1 MKKFKLKIESEALSD
16 IQEITDWYNEQ
27 QEGTGKKFQETV
39 VNQLNSLNKDLH
51 NKITEIRKQKGWSQS
66 ELAKQI
72 SVSREIVGRY
82 ERGDAVPSID
92 IAKRMAD
99 AFELSV
105 DYLVGPA
112 EKQIN
117 KEMLHRI
124 EEVDKMKPEE
134 KKMIYTFLDAF
145 ISKTKLQALM

>member
-1 MKKFKLKIESEALSD
+1 M
-16 IQEITDWYNEQ
+16 
-27 QEGTGKKFQETV
+27 
-39 VNQLNSLNKDLH
+39 
-51 NKITEIRKQKGWSQS
+51 RSQS

-99 AFELSV
+99 AFEVSL
-105 DYLVGPA
+105 DYMVGA
-112 EKQIN
+112 SEKQII

-124 EEVDKMKPEE
+124 EEVDKMNRAGE
-134 KKMIYTFLDAF
+134 LLF
-145 ISKTKLQALM
+145 ITAKLFCSGELCLTALLK